1 MQMEVIPKRRSEII
15 SLADQYKEQ
24 IENRKDGVRIGTKQ
38 FQCTCCICGNHF
50 IRNRKACYFC
60 EAEFCQRINK
70 SYRDEQYRKS
80 EKGQATRRKNRK
92 SPITIETRKRYEQT
106 EKFREIKSF
115 RAKRY
120 REENQKVRELDKA
133 RKLRY
138 YYRKYSAMRYVT
150 INGADAI
157 SFEDWQKL
165 YSADTCYYCGKHI
178 EGRDKTVDHKI
189 PISRGGTNARENLVM
204 CCQSCNSHKNN
215 RTESEYYE
223 WRKNHNERFIKNAR
237 S

>member
-138 YYRKYSAMRYVT
+138 YYRKYSA
-150 INGADAI
+150 
-157 SFEDWQKL
+157 
-165 YSADTCYYCGKHI
+165 DTCYYCGKHI